1 MPRYKLTIE
10 YDGTPFSGWQRQN
23 DLPSVQQTIEEA
35 IQSFAGHA
43 VKLQCAGRTDAGVHA
58 TGQIAHADLIKPL
71 RAEVVRDACNFY
83 LKDIAVKV
91 LAVEVVDTS
100 FEARF
105 NALKRHYRYRMLDRR
120 APPALDAARVWH
132 LPYPLD
138 VLAMQEAA
146 QTLVGHHDFTT
157 FRASECQARSA
168 VKTLDRF
175 DVERIGA
182 EIHVTA
188 SATSFLHHQVRSMVG
203 SLRAVGRGNWTV
215 GDMRAALEA
224 RDRARCA
231 AVAPPHGLYLERV
244 DYPDAEPA

>member
-23 DLPSVQQTIEEA
+23 DLPSVQQTVEEA
-35 IQSFAGHA
+35 IQGFAGHP

-58 TGQIAHADLIKPL
+58 TGQIAHADLDKNL

-83 LKDIAVKV
+83 LKGSGVTM
-91 LAVEVVDTS
+91 LGVELVDVS

-120 APPALDAARVWH
+120 APPALDATRVWH
-132 LPYPLD
+132 LAYPLD
-138 VLAMQEAA
+138 ASAMQEAA
-146 QTLVGHHDFTT
+146 QVLVGHHDFTT

-168 VKTLDRF
+168 VKTLDRL
-175 DVERIGA
+175 DIQRVGV

-215 GDMRAALEA
+215 HDMRAALEA

-244 DYPDAEPA
+244 DYPE